1 MDVMPSKA
9 SSALYSKDTA
19 GKMDVLDPTELED
32 AYANMG
38 LKMHSHNEVE

>member
-19 GKMDVLDPTELED
+19 GKMDVVDPTESED
-32 AYANMG
+32 TYANMG
-38 LKMHSHNEVE
+38 LKIHLHNEVE